1 MSAVGQSVLKSLV
14 FPSLYRDSV
23 TLMMIASQL
32 QRVAGV
38 ERAGVVM
45 ATPANLEILATA
57 GMLPEQLVASP
68 DDLVIVVR
76 CDDEAAADAAIAA
89 ATEQVAGIGQAESSS
104 AELVRPGTLLE
115 GVHALSGANLLSI
128 STPGAYAPLLIKQGL
143 QAGLHVFCF
152 SDNIAVADE
161 VALKELAVSKGL
173 LLMGPDCGTALID
186 GMPLGFVNA
195 VSAGPVGI
203 VSASGTGAQEVMCQ
217 LDAQGVGVSQVIG
230 VGGRDLS
237 AEVGASM
244 TNLALDLLSADEQTE
259 CIILIGKPPAPEVA
273 QALLSRLAQSAKP
286 VVVCLIGN
294 SKVGTN
300 GPVTTTATL
309 ADAATAAATLVGA
322 PALDDSP
329 LAVLPE
335 SGVHGGGVLGL
346 YTGGTLA
353 SEAKYLLKEN
363 GIKAEILDLGDDEYT
378 VGRPHPMIDPGLR
391 ASRVAEAGADPA
403 IGIVLVDLVLGF
415 GSSMDPASPLAQAA
429 KAAKQAA
436 SVDGRV
442 LHIVASICGTSRDP
456 QSIAGQRALLLDAGI
471 VVAESN
477 AAAVRTAVALRIVGA

>member
-1 MSAVGQSVLKSLV
+1 MSAVGQTVLRSVV

-32 QRVAGV
+32 QRIEGV

-57 GMLPEQLVASP
+57 GMLPAELAASP

-76 CDDEAAADAAIAA
+76 CDDQAAADLAIAA
-89 ATEQVAGIGQAESSS
+89 ASEQVAGKGQAEAGST
-104 AELVRPGTLLE
+104 ELVRPGTLLE
-115 GVHALSGANLLSI
+115 GVHALAGANLLSV

-152 SDNIAVADE
+152 SDNIDIADE
-161 VALKELAVSKGL
+161 VPLKELAVSKGL

-186 GMPLGFVNA
+186 GVPLGFVNA
-195 VSAGPVGI
+195 VSPGPVGI

-244 TNLALDLLSADEQTE
+244 TGLALDLLMADEQTT

-273 QALLSRLAQSAKP
+273 TSLLARLAQSSKP

-294 SKVGTN
+294 SVVGTN
-300 GPVTTTATL
+300 GPVTTAATL
-309 ADAATAAATLVGA
+309 AGAATAAATIVGA
-322 PALDDSP
+322 PALDDAP
-329 LAVLPE
+329 LAVLPQ

-353 SEAKYLLKEN
+353 SEAKYLLREN
-363 GIKAEILDLGDDEYT
+363 GIAAEILDLGDDEYT
-378 VGRPHPMIDPGLR
+378 VGRPHPMIDPSLR
-391 ASRVAEAGADPA
+391 ASRVEAAGADPA
-403 IGIVLVDLVLGF
+403 IGILLVDLVLGF
-415 GSSMDPASPLAQAA
+415 GSAMDPATPLAQAA
-429 KAAKQAA
+429 IAARAA
-436 SVDGRV
+436 AESDGRTI
-442 LHIVASICGTSRDP
+442 HIVASICGTSRDP
-456 QSIAGQRALLLDAGI
+456 QSITAQRALLEDAGI
-471 VVAESN
+471 IVAESN

>member
-1 MSAVGQSVLKSLV
+1 MSTVGQSVLKSVV

-32 QRVAGV
+32 QRIDGV

-57 GMLPEQLVASP
+57 GMLPEALAASP

-76 CDDEAAADAAIAA
+76 CDDDDAADAAIAT
-89 ATEQVAGIGQAESSS
+89 ATDQVAGVGQAEAGA
-104 AELVRPGTLLE
+104 AELIRPGTLLE
-115 GVHALSGANLLSI
+115 GVHSLSGSNLLSV
-128 STPGAYAPLLIKQGL
+128 STPGAYAPLLVKQGL

-152 SDNIAVADE
+152 SDNIPVADE

-186 GMPLGFVNA
+186 GVPLGFVNA
-195 VSAGPVGI
+195 VSRGPVGI

-244 TNLALDLLSADEQTE
+244 TNLALDLLSADEQTS
-259 CIILIGKPPAPEVA
+259 CIIVIGKPPAPEVA
-273 QALLSRLAQSAKP
+273 DALMTRLAASTKP

-294 SKVGTN
+294 SEVGAN

-309 ADAATAAATLVGA
+309 AAAATAAATLVGA

-329 LAVLPE
+329 VAVLPE

-353 SEAKYLLKEN
+353 SEAKYLLREN

-378 VGRPHPMIDPGLR
+378 VGRPHPMIDPSLR
-391 ASRVAEAGADPA
+391 AARVAEAGTDPL
-403 IGIVLVDLVLGF
+403 IGILLVDLVLGY
-415 GSSMDPASPLAQAA
+415 GSSMDPATPLAQAA
-429 KAAKQAA
+429 VAAQAAAKA
-436 SVDGRV
+436 DGRL

-456 QSIAGQRALLLDAGI
+456 QNIAAQRTLLLDAGI
-471 VVAESN
+471 IVAESN

>member
-1 MSAVGQSVLKSLV
+1 MSLVGQSVLKSAV

-23 TLMMIASQL
+23 TLMMIASKL
-32 QRVAGV
+32 QGIAGV

-57 GMLPEQLVASP
+57 GMLPEQLAATP

-76 CDDEAAADAAIAA
+76 CDDEQAADVAIAA
-89 ATEQVAGIGQAESSS
+89 ATEQVAGVGQGESAST
-104 AELVRPGTLLE
+104 ALVRPGTLAE
-115 GVHALSGANLLSI
+115 GVAALSGANLLSV
-128 STPGAYAPLLIKQGL
+128 STPGAFAPLLIKQGL

-152 SDNIAVADE
+152 SDNIAIADE
-161 VALKELAVSKGL
+161 VALKELAVSRGL

-186 GMPLGFVNA
+186 GAPLGFVNA
-195 VSAGPVGI
+195 VSRGPVGI

-244 TNLALDLLSADEQTE
+244 TNLALDLLSADEETV
-259 CIILIGKPPAPEVA
+259 CIIVIGKPPAPEVA
-273 QALLSRLAQSAKP
+273 EALLAKLAKSSKP

-294 SKVGTN
+294 SEVGTT

-309 ADAATAAATLVGA
+309 ADAATAAAILVGA
-322 PALDDSP
+322 PALDDAP

-353 SEAKYLLKEN
+353 SEAKYLLREN
-363 GIKAEILDLGDDEYT
+363 GVKAEILDLGDDEYT
-378 VGRPHPMIDPGLR
+378 VGRPHPMIDPSLR
-391 ASRVAEAGADPA
+391 ASRVAEAGADPS

-415 GSSMDPASPLAQAA
+415 GSSTDPGTPLAQAA
-429 KAAKQAA
+429 VLAQAAAKA
-436 SVDGRV
+436 DGRV

-456 QSIAGQRALLLDAGI
+456 QSISGQRQLLLDAGVI
-471 VVAESN
+471 VAESN

>member
-1 MSAVGQSVLKSLV
+1 MSIVGQSVLKSAV

-23 TLMMIASQL
+23 TLMMIASKL
-32 QRVAGV
+32 QGMPGV

-45 ATPANLEILATA
+45 ATPANVEILATA
-57 GMLPEQLVASP
+57 GMLPENLMASP

-76 CDDEAAADAAIAA
+76 CDDDSTAATAIAA
-89 ATEQVAGIGQAESSS
+89 ATDQVAGVGQGEAGS
-104 AELVRPGTLLE
+104 AELIRPGTLLE
-115 GVHALSGANLLSI
+115 GLHALPGANLLSV
-128 STPGAYAPLLIKQGL
+128 STPGAYAPLLVKQGL
-143 QAGLHVFCF
+143 QAGLNVFCF
-152 SDNIAVADE
+152 SDNISVADE

-173 LLMGPDCGTALID
+173 LLMGPDCGTAFID
-186 GMPLGFVNA
+186 GVPLGFVNA
-195 VSAGPVGI
+195 VSRGPVGM

-244 TNLALDLLSADEQTE
+244 THLALDLLDADDETE

-273 QALLSRLAQSAKP
+273 EALLLRLSTSAKP

-294 SKVGTN
+294 SQIGTV

-309 ADAATAAATLVGA
+309 AGAATAAATLVGA
-322 PALDDSP
+322 PALDDAP

-378 VGRPHPMIDPGLR
+378 VGRPHPMIDPSLR
-391 ASRVAEAGADPA
+391 ASRVAEAGADPS
-403 IGIVLVDLVLGF
+403 IGIVLVDLVLGY
-415 GSSMDPASPLAQAA
+415 GSSPDPATPLAQAA
-429 KAAKQAA
+429 IAAQETANA
-436 SVDGRV
+436 DGRV
-442 LHIVASICGTSRDP
+442 LHIVASICGTTRDP
-456 QSIAGQRALLLDAGI
+456 QGIAAQRALLVDAGVI
-471 VVAESN
+471 LAESN
-477 AAAVRTAVALRIVGA
+477 SAAVRTAVALRIVGA

>member
-89 ATEQVAGIGQAESSS
+89 ATEQVAGVGQGESAS

-115 GVHALSGANLLSI
+115 GVHALTGANLLSI

-186 GMPLGFVNA
+186 GTPLGFVNA

-203 VSASGTGAQEVMCQ
+203 VSASGTGAQEVMSQ

-244 TNLALDLLSADEQTE
+244 TNLALDLLNADDQTE

-273 QALLSRLAQSAKP
+273 ESLLARLSNSAKP

-294 SKVGTN
+294 SQIGTS
-300 GPVTTTATL
+300 GPVITTATL
-309 ADAATAAATLVGA
+309 AGAATAAATLVGA

-329 LAVLPE
+329 LAILPE

-378 VGRPHPMIDPGLR
+378 VGRPHPMIDPSLR
-391 ASRVAEAGADPA
+391 ASRVAEAGADPS

-415 GSSMDPASPLAQAA
+415 GSSMDPASPLAEAA
-429 KAAKQAA
+429 KTAKQVARA
-436 SVDGRV
+436 DGRV

-456 QSIAGQRALLLDAGI
+456 QSIAGQRKLLLDAGVI
-471 VVAESN
+471 VAESN

>member
-1 MSAVGQSVLKSLV
+1 MSVVGQSVLKSVV

-23 TLMMIASQL
+23 TLMMIASKL
-32 QRVAGV
+32 QGIAGV

-57 GMLPEQLVASP
+57 GMLPDALAASP

-76 CDDEAAADAAIAA
+76 CDDEAIADAAIAA
-89 ATEQVAGIGQAESSS
+89 ATDQVAGVGQSESGA

-115 GVHALSGANLLSI
+115 GVHALSGANMLSV
-128 STPGAYAPLLIKQGL
+128 STPGAYAPLLVKQGL

-152 SDNIAVADE
+152 SDNVSVADE
-161 VALKELAVSKGL
+161 VALKALAVSKGL

-195 VSAGPVGI
+195 VSRGPVGI

-244 TNLALDLLSADEQTE
+244 TNLALDLLSADEETS
-259 CIILIGKPPAPEVA
+259 CIVLIGKPPAPEVA
-273 QALLSRLAQSAKP
+273 DALLARLAKSAKP

-294 SKVGTN
+294 SHVGTV

-309 ADAATAAATLVGA
+309 AGAATAAATLVGA
-322 PALDDSP
+322 PALDDAP
-329 LAVLPE
+329 LAVLPQT
-335 SGVHGGGVLGL
+335 GVHGGGVLGL

-353 SEAKYLLKEN
+353 SEAKYLLREN

-378 VGRPHPMIDPGLR
+378 VGRPHPMIDPSLR
-391 ASRVAEAGADPA
+391 SARVWEAGADPS
-403 IGIVLVDLVLGF
+403 IGIILVDLVLGF
-415 GSSMDPASPLAQAA
+415 GSSMDPGTPLAQAA
-429 KAAKQAA
+429 VAAHAAAKA
-436 SVDGRV
+436 DGRV
-442 LHIVASICGTSRDP
+442 VHIVASICGTSRDP
-456 QSIAGQRALLLDAGI
+456 QSITAQRKLLLDAGI
-471 VVAESN
+471 IVAESN